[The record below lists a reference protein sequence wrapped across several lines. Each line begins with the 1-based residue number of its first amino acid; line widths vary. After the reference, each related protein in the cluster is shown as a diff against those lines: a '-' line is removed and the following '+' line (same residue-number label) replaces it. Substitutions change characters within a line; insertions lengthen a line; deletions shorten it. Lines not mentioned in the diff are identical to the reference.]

1 MNEVNHIILR
11 YIKQN
16 MKKVAIT
23 IIIFLMGSILSL
35 IPAKITQLIIDS
47 GFMNKDLNLIILLA
61 FGLLIVYIGKVVS
74 EFITNKIFINL
85 SSGLMK
91 CLKDEIYNRILTLDM
106 SFFSN
111 NEVGYINSR
120 ISEISQI
127 DILFSAQT
135 LGLISSAV
143 QFVFSIAI
151 LLSINWKFLSI
162 MMIPIPIFIV
172 IMRKTTKII
181 RNQIKESFDN
191 SAKYAG
197 KINESISGIENIK
210 AQSLEK
216 KEKEKISSYNEKM
229 INTAKKQS
237 NTFNGF
243 NGSINFLSF
252 FLNVLT
258 YIIGGIFFV
267 QNELTLGGFM
277 AVSSYIGKVYTPVF
291 TYSSMTMVLQP
302 AFIALKRVSNFFFK
316 ESNDSKDIGSIN
328 IVDVENITFDKVYF
342 GHIENKDIIR
352 DFSMSI
358 CRGEKVFLKGK
369 NGCGKSTLFR
379 LLLRLYPVKSGKIY
393 LNGCAINDIT
403 RDSIL
408 KNIKYVAQKSFL
420 FNDSIQNNILY
431 GLEDYDKQKYDE
443 LIEAFSLKQLIDR
456 IDKESNGLIGE
467 NGCNLSGGEIQKLV
481 LCRTF
486 IQNPKC
492 IILDEATSNLDSK
505 SRKIVKEY
513 IQNSYAT
520 ILIVDHTEEFR
531 DVCDYE
537 ITI

>member
-316 ESNDSKDIGSIN
+316 RCIYPLKEMCLYINKLFLCVYDIYI
-328 IVDVENITFDKVYF
+328 
-342 GHIENKDIIR
+342 
-352 DFSMSI
+352 
-358 CRGEKVFLKGK
+358 L
-369 NGCGKSTLFR
+369 TLE
-379 LLLRLYPVKSGKIY
+379 V
-393 LNGCAINDIT
+393 N
-403 RDSIL
+403 
-408 KNIKYVAQKSFL
+408 
-420 FNDSIQNNILY
+420 
-431 GLEDYDKQKYDE
+431 
-443 LIEAFSLKQLIDR
+443 
-456 IDKESNGLIGE
+456 
-467 NGCNLSGGEIQKLV
+467 
-481 LCRTF
+481 
-486 IQNPKC
+486 
-492 IILDEATSNLDSK
+492 
-505 SRKIVKEY
+505 
-513 IQNSYAT
+513 
-520 ILIVDHTEEFR
+520 
-531 DVCDYE
+531 
-537 ITI
+537 

>member
-216 KEKEKISSYNEKM
+216 K
-229 INTAKKQS
+229 KKKKY
-237 NTFNGF
+237 
-243 NGSINFLSF
+243 L
-252 FLNVLT
+252 
-258 YIIGGIFFV
+258 
-267 QNELTLGGFM
+267 
-277 AVSSYIGKVYTPVF
+277 
-291 TYSSMTMVLQP
+291 
-302 AFIALKRVSNFFFK
+302 
-316 ESNDSKDIGSIN
+316 
-328 IVDVENITFDKVYF
+328 
-342 GHIENKDIIR
+342 HIMK
-352 DFSMSI
+352 
-358 CRGEKVFLKGK
+358 K
-369 NGCGKSTLFR
+369 
-379 LLLRLYPVKSGKIY
+379 
-393 LNGCAINDIT
+393 
-403 RDSIL
+403 
-408 KNIKYVAQKSFL
+408 
-420 FNDSIQNNILY
+420 
-431 GLEDYDKQKYDE
+431 
-443 LIEAFSLKQLIDR
+443 
-456 IDKESNGLIGE
+456 
-467 NGCNLSGGEIQKLV
+467 
-481 LCRTF
+481 
-486 IQNPKC
+486 
-492 IILDEATSNLDSK
+492 
-505 SRKIVKEY
+505 
-513 IQNSYAT
+513 
-520 ILIVDHTEEFR
+520 
-531 DVCDYE
+531 
-537 ITI
+537 

>member
-316 ESNDSKDIGSIN
+316 ESNDSNS
-328 IVDVENITFDKVYF
+328 F
-342 GHIENKDIIR
+342 GTSGFIR
-352 DFSMSI
+352 GYS
-358 CRGEKVFLKGK
+358 
-369 NGCGKSTLFR
+369 
-379 LLLRLYPVKSGKIY
+379 PVLPKAPLS
-393 LNGCAINDIT
+393 LA
-403 RDSIL
+403 
-408 KNIKYVAQKSFL
+408 
-420 FNDSIQNNILY
+420 
-431 GLEDYDKQKYDE
+431 
-443 LIEAFSLKQLIDR
+443 SLK
-456 IDKESNGLIGE
+456 S
-467 NGCNLSGGEIQKLV
+467 
-481 LCRTF
+481 RTKSA
-486 IQNPKC
+486 IRTGV
-492 IILDEATSNLDSK
+492 ITSCPTRVSLRSVWDS
-505 SRKIVKEY
+505 ELTLLMM
-513 IQNSYAT
+513 A
-520 ILIVDHTEEFR
+520 
-531 DVCDYE
+531 
-537 ITI
+537 

>member
-172 IMRKTTKII
+172 IMRK
-181 RNQIKESFDN
+181 
-191 SAKYAG
+191 
-197 KINESISGIENIK
+197 
-210 AQSLEK
+210 
-216 KEKEKISSYNEKM
+216 
-229 INTAKKQS
+229 
-237 NTFNGF
+237 
-243 NGSINFLSF
+243 
-252 FLNVLT
+252 
-258 YIIGGIFFV
+258 
-267 QNELTLGGFM
+267 
-277 AVSSYIGKVYTPVF
+277 
-291 TYSSMTMVLQP
+291 
-302 AFIALKRVSNFFFK
+302 
-316 ESNDSKDIGSIN
+316 
-328 IVDVENITFDKVYF
+328 
-342 GHIENKDIIR
+342 
-352 DFSMSI
+352 
-358 CRGEKVFLKGK
+358 
-369 NGCGKSTLFR
+369 
-379 LLLRLYPVKSGKIY
+379 
-393 LNGCAINDIT
+393 
-403 RDSIL
+403 
-408 KNIKYVAQKSFL
+408 
-420 FNDSIQNNILY
+420 
-431 GLEDYDKQKYDE
+431 
-443 LIEAFSLKQLIDR
+443 
-456 IDKESNGLIGE
+456 
-467 NGCNLSGGEIQKLV
+467 
-481 LCRTF
+481 
-486 IQNPKC
+486 
-492 IILDEATSNLDSK
+492 
-505 SRKIVKEY
+505 
-513 IQNSYAT
+513 
-520 ILIVDHTEEFR
+520 
-531 DVCDYE
+531 
-537 ITI
+537 